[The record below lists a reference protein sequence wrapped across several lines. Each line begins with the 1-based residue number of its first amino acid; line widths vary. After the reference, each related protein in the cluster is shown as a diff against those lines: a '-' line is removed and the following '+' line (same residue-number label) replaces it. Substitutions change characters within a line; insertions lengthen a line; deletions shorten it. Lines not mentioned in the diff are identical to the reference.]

1 MAIQQKTW
9 LLVGGLALVVAGC
22 GGGSSSSSGDGG
34 TTPTDPTTPVTPTQ
48 PNLSERIEPFDTLA
62 KSTEANAAASAQ
74 SAGVGVLYGQA
85 AKPSIRT
92 VSLGAPAASLL
103 QKSTA
108 TATGNLEK
116 AAEAVQI
123 GAKRDVAATA
133 TVAGLQSQ
141 LSWQPGSGG
150 TQLAAIAFDSA
161 TAQGVR
167 LGVWVKSLPAG
178 AVLRFYGASGGEA
191 VQVTGAELEAQAA
204 QLRQSG
210 ADDQTVH
217 TYWSPDFGGTQ
228 TVLEIQVP
236 AGADVQQVQVA
247 VPRLS
252 HFTQSAA
259 QAQKSVDEKAGSGS
273 CNVDLMCQPDYLAQ
287 GRSVARM
294 TYTREDGLSYL
305 CTGTLLN
312 DATSSKTPYFLTAN
326 HCVSTQAQASTLIT
340 DWFYHS
346 ASCGS
351 STVSTDTRRL
361 TKGSTLLYSTA
372 STDTSFVQLNEAPP
386 AGVVYAGSYFGAALS
401 ARSGI
406 AGVHHP
412 SGDMEKLSV
421 GTLKGYGQC
430 GNGTCLDTDV
440 SSGTFYGVNW
450 QQGTTE
456 GGSSGSALF
465 YSIGS
470 QRYVSGQLYGGNASC
485 REPNGTDYYGR
496 FDVSYKAKIKQ
507 WLNP

>member
-62 KSTEANAAASAQ
+62 KSTEASAAASAQ
-74 SAGVGVLYGQA
+74 SASGGVLYGQA

-141 LSWQPGSGG
+141 LNWQPGSGG

-312 DATSSKTPYFLTAN
+312 DATTSKTPYFLTAN

>member
-62 KSTEANAAASAQ
+62 KSTEASAAASAQ
-74 SAGVGVLYGQA
+74 SASGGVLYGQA

-141 LSWQPGSGG
+141 LNWQPGSGG

-191 VQVTGAELEAQAA
+191 VQVTSAELEAQAA

>member
-62 KSTEANAAASAQ
+62 KSTEASAAASAQ
-74 SAGVGVLYGQA
+74 SAGGGVLYGQA

-103 QKSTA
+103 QKS

-141 LSWQPGSGG
+141 LNWQPGSGG

-191 VQVTGAELEAQAA
+191 VQVTSAELEAQAA

-312 DATSSKTPYFLTAN
+312 DATTSKTPYFLTAN

-450 QQGTTE
+450 QHGTTE

>member
-62 KSTEANAAASAQ
+62 KSTEASAAASAQ
-74 SAGVGVLYGQA
+74 SAGGGVLYGQA

-259 QAQKSVDEKAGSGS
+259 QAQKSVDEKASSGS

-312 DATSSKTPYFLTAN
+312 DATTSKTPYFLTAN

>member
-1 MAIQQKTW
+1 M
-9 LLVGGLALVVAGC
+9 
-22 GGGSSSSSGDGG
+22 
-34 TTPTDPTTPVTPTQ
+34 
-48 PNLSERIEPFDTLA
+48 
-62 KSTEANAAASAQ
+62 
-74 SAGVGVLYGQA
+74 
-85 AKPSIRT
+85 
-92 VSLGAPAASLL
+92 
-103 QKSTA
+103 
-108 TATGNLEK
+108 
-116 AAEAVQI
+116 
-123 GAKRDVAATA
+123 
-133 TVAGLQSQ
+133 
-141 LSWQPGSGG
+141 
-150 TQLAAIAFDSA
+150 AAI
-161 TAQGVR
+161 V
-167 LGVWVKSLPAG
+167 
-178 AVLRFYGASGGEA
+178 YGHV
-191 VQVTGAELEAQAA
+191 VQAQAA
-204 QLRQSG
+204 
-210 ADDQTVH
+210 
-217 TYWSPDFGGTQ
+217 
-228 TVLEIQVP
+228 
-236 AGADVQQVQVA
+236 
-247 VPRLS
+247 
-252 HFTQSAA
+252 
-259 QAQKSVDEKAGSGS
+259 
-273 CNVDLMCQPDYLAQ
+273 
-287 GRSVARM
+287 
-294 TYTREDGLSYL
+294 
-305 CTGTLLN
+305 
-312 DATSSKTPYFLTAN
+312 
-326 HCVSTQAQASTLIT
+326 TLIT

>member
-62 KSTEANAAASAQ
+62 KSTEASAAASAQ
-74 SAGVGVLYGQA
+74 SAGGGVLYGQA

-210 ADDQTVH
+210 ADDQTVR

-312 DATSSKTPYFLTAN
+312 DATTSKTPYFLTAN

-485 REPNGTDYYGR
+485 NVRNGTDYYGR

>member
-62 KSTEANAAASAQ
+62 KSTEASAAASAQ
-74 SAGVGVLYGQA
+74 SASGGVLYGQA

-191 VQVTGAELEAQAA
+191 VQVTSAELEAQAA

>member
-62 KSTEANAAASAQ
+62 KSTEASAAASAQ
-74 SAGVGVLYGQA
+74 SAGGGVLYGQA

-123 GAKRDVAATA
+123 GAKRNVAATA

-141 LSWQPGSGG
+141 LNWQPGSGG

>member
-62 KSTEANAAASAQ
+62 KSTEASAAASAQ
-74 SAGVGVLYGQA
+74 SASGGALYGQA
-85 AKPSIRT
+85 AKPFIRT

-312 DATSSKTPYFLTAN
+312 DATTSKTPYFLTAN

-401 ARSGI
+401 AGSGI

>member
-123 GAKRDVAATA
+123 GAKRNVAATA

-141 LSWQPGSGG
+141 LNWQPGSGG

>member
-74 SAGVGVLYGQA
+74 SAGGGVLYGQA

-141 LSWQPGSGG
+141 LNWQPGSGG

-312 DATSSKTPYFLTAN
+312 DATTSKTPYFLTAN

>member
-74 SAGVGVLYGQA
+74 SAGGGVLYGQA

>member
-74 SAGVGVLYGQA
+74 SAGGGALYGQA

-141 LSWQPGSGG
+141 LNWQPGSGG

-252 HFTQSAA
+252 HFTQS
-259 QAQKSVDEKAGSGS
+259 QR
-273 CNVDLMCQPDYLAQ
+273 Q
-287 GRSVARM
+287 G
-294 TYTREDGLSYL
+294 
-305 CTGTLLN
+305 
-312 DATSSKTPYFLTAN
+312 KF
-326 HCVSTQAQASTLIT
+326 LIT
-340 DWFYHS
+340 YSEVFLLILYITDHGVHVQNNVAVFGNLRRNIQGNS
-346 ASCGS
+346 AKK
-351 STVSTDTRRL
+351 RR
-361 TKGSTLLYSTA
+361 
-372 STDTSFVQLNEAPP
+372 QLNI
-386 AGVVYAGSYFGAALS
+386 
-401 ARSGI
+401 R
-406 AGVHHP
+406 
-412 SGDMEKLSV
+412 
-421 GTLKGYGQC
+421 
-430 GNGTCLDTDV
+430 
-440 SSGTFYGVNW
+440 
-450 QQGTTE
+450 
-456 GGSSGSALF
+456 
-465 YSIGS
+465 
-470 QRYVSGQLYGGNASC
+470 
-485 REPNGTDYYGR
+485 
-496 FDVSYKAKIKQ
+496 
-507 WLNP
+507 

>member
-74 SAGVGVLYGQA
+74 SAGGGVLYGQA

-141 LSWQPGSGG
+141 LNWQPGSGG

>member
-62 KSTEANAAASAQ
+62 KSTEASAAASAQ
-74 SAGVGVLYGQA
+74 SAGGGVLYGQA

-141 LSWQPGSGG
+141 LNWQPGSGG

-312 DATSSKTPYFLTAN
+312 DATTSKTPYFLTAN

>member
-178 AVLRFYGASGGEA
+178 AVLRFYGVSGGEA

>member
-62 KSTEANAAASAQ
+62 KSTEASAAASAQ
-74 SAGVGVLYGQA
+74 SAGGGVLYGQA

-210 ADDQTVH
+210 ADDQTVR

>member
-62 KSTEANAAASAQ
+62 KSTEASAAASAQ
-74 SAGVGVLYGQA
+74 SAGGGVLYGQA

-191 VQVTGAELEAQAA
+191 VQVTSAELEAQAA

>member
-62 KSTEANAAASAQ
+62 KSTEASAAASAQ
-74 SAGVGVLYGQA
+74 SASGGVLYGQA

>member
-62 KSTEANAAASAQ
+62 KSTEASAAASAQ
-74 SAGVGVLYGQA
+74 SAGGGVLYGQA

>member
-62 KSTEANAAASAQ
+62 KSTEANAASSAQ
-74 SAGVGVLYGQA
+74 SAGGGVLYGQA

-108 TATGNLEK
+108 TAAGSLEK

-204 QLRQSG
+204 
-210 ADDQTVH
+210 
-217 TYWSPDFGGTQ
+217 
-228 TVLEIQVP
+228 
-236 AGADVQQVQVA
+236 
-247 VPRLS
+247 
-252 HFTQSAA
+252 
-259 QAQKSVDEKAGSGS
+259 
-273 CNVDLMCQPDYLAQ
+273 
-287 GRSVARM
+287 
-294 TYTREDGLSYL
+294 
-305 CTGTLLN
+305 
-312 DATSSKTPYFLTAN
+312 
-326 HCVSTQAQASTLIT
+326 
-340 DWFYHS
+340 
-346 ASCGS
+346 
-351 STVSTDTRRL
+351 
-361 TKGSTLLYSTA
+361 
-372 STDTSFVQLNEAPP
+372 
-386 AGVVYAGSYFGAALS
+386 
-401 ARSGI
+401 
-406 AGVHHP
+406 
-412 SGDMEKLSV
+412 
-421 GTLKGYGQC
+421 
-430 GNGTCLDTDV
+430 
-440 SSGTFYGVNW
+440 
-450 QQGTTE
+450 
-456 GGSSGSALF
+456 
-465 YSIGS
+465 
-470 QRYVSGQLYGGNASC
+470 
-485 REPNGTDYYGR
+485 
-496 FDVSYKAKIKQ
+496 
-507 WLNP
+507 